1 MKRKGA
7 SFTALA
13 LAGALLA
20 GCSSA
25 GSGTGSGTGAGASDG
40 QKSGTSQA
48 AAPSGPKEKLVFW
61 DKGEYVEAYNKL
73 MKERLEKFGKDNNI
87 DVEYV
92 VVSQNDLKSKLLA
105 SIEAKNPPDLIVA
118 NDPVAKQFIASDQLV
133 DTSDIINKID
143 FSDGAKNI
151 AVTANKYYMVP
162 HSLQLSGAF
171 LRKDIWDKHNLP
183 IPKTWDELYQQA
195 KIVNDPKNGFYATG
209 LPLGASGG
217 NDAEGMVRT
226 VIREFGGSIVDKDNN
241 ITVNSKET
249 LEALKF
255 IAKFWQE
262 GLTPPASVTWDDNGN
277 NKAYL
282 AGTVGFVINSASIY
296 DSLLKDNPDLEKK
309 TVMVPQLG
317 GPKGES
323 FVGSGNVFAIFKNG
337 KATKWAKKFV
347 TEFYEKDF
355 YNNLIEQ
362 IGGKYV
368 PVINGVLD
376 TPFWKNPSNKS
387 AGWLSMIKS
396 IKGAGNYPGP
406 EDDLGSKAQT
416 MQLATKAVARI
427 VVEKMDPQK
436 SLDQLEQELK
446 QLYGK
451 K

>member
-1 MKRKGA
+1 MM
-7 SFTALA
+7 ALA
-13 LAGALLA
+13 LAAVLLLA
-20 GCSSA
+20 GCSSSKSNSSSSSPA
-25 GSGTGSGTGAGASDG
+25 ASNNETKPADTSNGS
-40 QKSGTSQA
+40 
-48 AAPSGPKEKLVFW
+48 KEKFVFW
-61 DKGEYVEAYNKL
+61 DKGEAAEAYNKL
-73 MKERLEKFGKDNNI
+73 MKARVEQFGKDNNI

-92 VVSQNDLKSKLLA
+92 VVSQNDLKAKLLA
-105 SIEAKNPPDLIVA
+105 AIEAKNPPDLIVA
-118 NDPVAKQFIASDQLV
+118 NDPVAKQFIESDQLV
-133 DTSDIINKID
+133 DTSDIMNKID
-143 FSDGAKNI
+143 FTDAAKNI
-151 AVTANKYYMVP
+151 AVTSDKFFMVP
-162 HSLQLSGAF
+162 HSLQLNGVF
-171 LRKDIWDKHNLP
+171 LRKDIWDQHKLP
-183 IPKTWDELYQQA
+183 IPTTWQQLYEDA

-217 NDAEGMVRT
+217 NDAENMVRD
-226 VIREFGGSIVDKDNN
+226 VIREYGGVIIDKDNN
-241 ITVNSKET
+241 VTVNSKET

-296 DSLLKDNPDLEKK
+296 DSLKKDNPDLEKK
-309 TVMVPQLG
+309 TIMVSRLG
-317 GPKGES
+317 GPIGES
-323 FVGSGNVFAIFKNG
+323 FVATGNVFAIFKNG
-337 KATKWAKKFV
+337 KGTKWAKKFI

-362 IGGKYV
+362 VGGKYV
-368 PVINGVLD
+368 PVINGTMD
-376 TPFWKNPSNKS
+376 TPFWKDPNNKA
-387 AGWLSMIKS
+387 AGWLDMTKS
-396 IKGAGNYPGP
+396 IKGSGNYPGP